1 MHFLTNPKGLTWK
14 QYSIALVVIFVLSI
28 ESWLYAG
35 VVVLKTGEE
44 IAGTITKKTKE
55 YIEIKVMGETKTY
68 KLADIKRIKGR
79 KPALI
84 QDNSFN
90 DAESSFEKG
99 LLTAGEGF
107 FLDAEKIFKK
117 IRESDFSN
125 LNVRKALAIIDDVR
139 QDNVGGEFAR
149 YLFKGAYYLLT
160 KEYKKSIEEYK
171 KVLEIKPDSY
181 EVYYNLGSAYQAIDL
196 SGEAIIYFEKLF
208 QINPDDYNVLL
219 KLGFSY
225 HLLNKY
231 HQSIDYLEKGIKLF
245 PDDPKPYSILG
256 VNYYSIGE
264 PEKARQYLKRA
275 RNLYLETGNQ
285 GRAEEIDRLI
295 KSFI

>member
-1 MHFLTNPKGLTWK
+1 MHSLNHPKAITWK
-14 QYSIALVVIFVLSI
+14 QYSIALVIIFVLGI

-35 VVVLKTGEE
+35 VIVLKTGEE

-55 YIEIKVMGETKTY
+55 YIEIKIKGEIKIY
-68 KLADIKRIKGR
+68 KLADIKSIKGR

-90 DAESSFEKG
+90 DTELSFEKG

-117 IRESDFSN
+117 IRESDPSN
-125 LNVRKALAIIDDVR
+125 LNVKEALAIIDDFR
-139 QDNVGGEFAR
+139 QGNVGGEFAR

-160 KEYKKSIEEYK
+160 KEYKKAIEEYK
-171 KVLEIKPDSY
+171 KVLEIKPGSY

-208 QINPDDYNVLL
+208 QINPNDYSVLL

-231 HQSIDYLEKGIKLF
+231 HQSIVYLEKGIKLF

-264 PEKARQYLKRA
+264 PEKAKQYLKRA
-275 RNLYLETGNQ
+275 KDLYLETGNQ
-285 GRAEEIDRLI
+285 ERAEEIERLI